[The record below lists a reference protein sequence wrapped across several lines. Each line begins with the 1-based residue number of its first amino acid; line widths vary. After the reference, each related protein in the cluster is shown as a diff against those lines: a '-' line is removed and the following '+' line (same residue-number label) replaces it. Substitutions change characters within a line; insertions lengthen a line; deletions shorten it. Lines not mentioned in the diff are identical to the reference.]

1 MPQNEAK
8 KNLFERKRHSYMM
21 KIKTPKDSDLA
32 QVLSFDAYQSKKM
45 SVIATSKV
53 STHKS

>member
-1 MPQNEAK
+1 MPGIEAK
-8 KNLFERKRHSYMM
+8 KNVFEKKRHSYMM

-45 SVIATSKV
+45 SVIPTSKV